1 MTTTNSG
8 PVVDRPAREEA
19 LARLAERVQREL
31 QWLDYPTRDWV
42 RPRRTASGG
51 HVYDVVVV
59 GGGQGG
65 LATGFGLMRERVRN
79 VLVVDENPLDRA
91 GPWLTFARMVTL
103 RTPKH
108 LTGPDLGVASL
119 TFRAWFEAQ
128 HGAEAW
134 KQLGLVPKEQWAD
147 YLCWYREILGLPVP

>member
-1 MTTTNSG
+1 MTTTPG
-8 PVVDRPAREEA
+8 PVVDRVAKDEA
-19 LARLAERVQREL
+19 LARLAERVRRDL
-31 QWLDYPTRDWV
+31 QWLDYPIRDWV

-51 HVYDVVVV
+51 YIYDVVVV

-65 LATGFGLMRERVRN
+65 LATAFGLMRERVLN
-79 VLVVDENPLDRA
+79 VLVVDENPLDQA

-119 TFRAWFEAQ
+119 TPRAWYEAQ
-128 HGAEAW
+128 HG
-134 KQLGLVPKEQWAD
+134 
-147 YLCWYREILGLPVP
+147 